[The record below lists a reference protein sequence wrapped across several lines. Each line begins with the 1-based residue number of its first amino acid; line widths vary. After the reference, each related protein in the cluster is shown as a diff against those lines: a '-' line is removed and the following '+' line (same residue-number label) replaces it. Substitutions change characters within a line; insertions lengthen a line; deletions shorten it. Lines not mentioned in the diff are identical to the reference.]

1 MKGMDRTSLPS
12 RLTAGLARKR
22 WGRRVRDALLLVLV
36 VLVGASVGLLVLIA
50 AAAATAVPALFL
62 LAGLAAFCATL
73 ALGLLVVTRGGAAGR
88 RRRIRA
94 ISVAVSALVVS
105 TFVAT
110 ALLPLDDPR
119 VPPARVAGQQLW
131 DLPTGSRIAYV
142 RLPAQ
147 GHARATPVIF
157 LHGGPGVPDMRGDT
171 RYFGQLTRD
180 GFDVYVYD
188 ELGSGRSS
196 RLADPRGYTL
206 ARDVADLE
214 AIRRQIGAQQVI
226 LIGHSYGGELAAAY
240 LATQS
245 RHVAKVVFSSPGDLA
260 PSAGGASMVGRL
272 TTAQQRR
279 LYATLLQPRALLAYA
294 LLQVNPR
301 AAHAF
306 AGDAEMDARFDVV
319 YNLTKPALHCR
330 GAPPGPELHGLGFY
344 ANQYP
349 QSATRRPHADYR
361 PALAAQHTPALVIKG
376 SCDYLSWSSAQ
387 DYLRTLPHAQ
397 LLYLRG
403 AGHNAYQDKPA
414 QFMAAVQ
421 AFLTGRPLPE
431 QPYTNSQPPQDYE
444 ARAAPNDAS

>member
-1 MKGMDRTSLPS
+1 VDLI
-12 RLTAGLARKR
+12 
-22 WGRRVRDALLLVLV
+22 
-36 VLVGASVGLLVLIA
+36 VLIA

-62 LAGLAAFCATL
+62 LAGLAAFCATM
-73 ALGLLVVTRGGAAGR
+73 ALGLLVVMRGSAAGR
-88 RRRIRA
+88 RRRVRA
-94 ISVAVSALVVS
+94 LSVAVSALVVVGA
-105 TFVAT
+105 FAVT

-119 VPPARVAGQQLW
+119 VPPAPVAGQQFW

-142 RLPAQ
+142 RLPAR

-157 LHGGPGVPDMRGDT
+157 LHGGPGVPDMRGDA

-180 GFDVYVYD
+180 GFDIYVYD
-188 ELGSGRSS
+188 EVGSGRSL
-196 RLADPRGYTL
+196 RLADPREYTL

-240 LATQS
+240 LATHS

-272 TTAQQRR
+272 TTAQQWR

-319 YNLTKPALHCR
+319 YNLTAPALHCR
-330 GAPPGPELHGLGFY
+330 GAPSPELHGLGFY
-344 ANQYP
+344 AHQYP
-349 QSATRRPHADYR
+349 QSATHPPHADYR
-361 PALAAQHTPALVIKG
+361 PALAEQDTPALVIKG

-387 DYLRTLPHAQ
+387 EYLRTLPTAQ
-397 LLYLRG
+397 LIYLPG

-414 QFMAAVQ
+414 RYLAAVQ
-421 AFLTGRPLPE
+421 AFLAGRPLPE
-431 QPYTNSQPPQDYE
+431 QPYTNSQPPEDYE
-444 ARAAPNDAS
+444 GPH